1 MARRPTGSA
10 SVGQLLAAVACCLVL
25 ATGCTGSAAPG
36 PGTGDSGSTSATVD
50 RSASPTDAGAG
61 AGSGGDTAS
70 PSRGASSGG
79 DTASPS
85 PSDGAGDGGGAG
97 GQAPGSPIDVPTIPQ
112 KHEPMDGLRDAITSL
127 FVEACGGSGL
137 CVQLEFGDGACFAG
151 YDPATQA
158 RRGSKVRVLTESQE
172 ECDRARAGGGST
184 TTTDGTQGS
193 ESPTGSPTGDT
204 GPGTTGTPTG
214 GSTPT
219 GGGTPHGGQSDVPTG

>member
-36 PGTGDSGSTSATVD
+36 PGTGDSGTTSAPVD
-50 RSASPTDAGAG
+50 GPTSPTSAGGG
-61 AGSGGDTAS
+61 ATSGGDTAS
-70 PSRGASSGG
+70 PSGGGSSGG

-85 PSDGAGDGGGAG
+85 GDAGDGGGAG
-97 GQAPGSPIDVPTIPQ
+97 GQAPGSPIDVPTVPQ

-127 FVEACGGSGL
+127 FVEACGGSRL
-137 CVQLEFGDGACFAG
+137 CVQLEFGDGACFVG

-172 ECDRARAGGGST
+172 ECDRASPGGGST
-184 TTTDGTQGS
+184 TTTEGTPEP
-193 ESPTGSPTGDT
+193 ESPTGSPTVDT
-204 GPGTTGTPTG
+204 SPGTTGTPTG
-214 GSTPT
+214 GSTPD
-219 GGGTPHGGQSDVPTG
+219 GGQSDVPSG

>member
-36 PGTGDSGSTSATVD
+36 PGTGDSGSTSAPVD
-50 RSASPTDAGAG
+50 RSTSPTGAGGG

-70 PSRGASSGG
+70 PSGG

-85 PSDGAGDGGGAG
+85 GGAGDGGGAG

-112 KHEPMDGLRDAITSL
+112 KDEPMSGLRDAITSL

-137 CVQLEFGDGACFAG
+137 CVQLEFGDGACFVG

-184 TTTDGTQGS
+184 TTTDGTP
-193 ESPTGSPTGDT
+193 EPGSPTGPPTGDT
-204 GPGTTGTPTG
+204 SPGTTGTPTG
-214 GSTPT
+214 GSTPD
-219 GGGTPHGGQSDVPTG
+219 GGQSDVPTG